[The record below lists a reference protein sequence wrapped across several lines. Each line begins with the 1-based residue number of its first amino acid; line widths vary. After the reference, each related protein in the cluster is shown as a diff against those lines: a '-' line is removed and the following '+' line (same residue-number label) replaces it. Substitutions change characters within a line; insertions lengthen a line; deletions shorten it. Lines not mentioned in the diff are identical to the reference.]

1 MKAWGRKGAWGM
13 TCAAV
18 SCVALGW
25 GATAWGEATAR
36 ETIFERLGGAQSRAE
51 GARERA
57 ERLAGQGARA
67 RDHATQVREQLELA
81 ERATR
86 ALRDE
91 AARQQ
96 VAWAIASRRAGR
108 VGAPREVDALLAHAT
123 PRVMS
128 ARRDDYLLVAKVRS
142 QRDLLGEEVTRAAA
156 SSLARATSLAVAQAS
171 DVRGQRM
178 RQEAR
183 TASGRRVRQDLA
195 VTSAALGEAIEGM
208 RTFQTS
214 QDFHRHKGTLIPAVT
229 RAPLHRF
236 GARGVKGYVRT
247 SGYTY
252 DVEEGRGVKA
262 TARGLVVFSGVEV
275 GYGRTV
281 VVDHGSGYHS
291 VYAHLREAKVRAGQR
306 ISRGEVL
313 GESGSTGSLSGPRL
327 YFELR
332 KSGVPIDPAPWFV
345 RR

>member
-1 MKAWGRKGAWGM
+1 VAVGVALCVAWG
-13 TCAAV
+13 
-18 SCVALGW
+18 
-25 GATAWGEATAR
+25 WGEAAHGEAAAR

-57 ERLAGQGARA
+57 ERLSERGARA
-67 RDHATQVREQLELA
+67 RDHAEQVREQLELA

-96 VAWAIASRRAGR
+96 VAWAIASRRAAR
-108 VGAPREVDALLAHAT
+108 AGAPREVDALLAHAT

-156 SSLARATSLAVAQAS
+156 AALARATSLAVARAS

-178 RQEAR
+178 REEAR
-183 TASGRRVRQDLA
+183 GASGRRVEQDLA

-208 RTFQTS
+208 RALQTRE
-214 QDFHRHKGTLIPAVT
+214 DFHRHKGTLIPAVT

-247 SGYTY
+247 TGYTY
-252 DVEEGRGVKA
+252 DIEEGREVKA
-262 TARGLVVFSGVEV
+262 TSRGLVVFAGSQT

-291 VYAHLREAKVRAGQR
+291 VYAHLSAAKVRAGQR
-306 ISRGEVL
+306 VSRGDVL

-332 KSGVPIDPAPWFV
+332 KGGEPIDPAPWFV